1 MNYHVPLL
9 QLQGISP
16 DAKITWKTCSDM
28 PVSWFRPQIVVGGG
42 SVYVGGGVT
51 EDKEMF
57 TILKYDPSGDTW
69 TRYISS
75 LTVLYGLSY
84 FQGTLI
90 TVGGM
95 NIDGLTTSVW
105 SYNRR
110 ERKWERKIPR
120 MPTARCTTVVISTDS
135 AVIVCGG
142 ALLDESQNPVPC
154 RLVEVYSSE
163 TAQWQTSAPLPHPY
177 AATSL
182 TTINNH
188 CFLVGEASEVEG
200 GQEVTYAKM
209 EKLVKLNAD
218 AEVCESSSEQTWKEL
233 VPSPMVGSAA
243 VALNGALLTL
253 GGDDKEGDPVNKVHT
268 YVQKANSWTELQ
280 QGALPEA
287 RGGSSAAQLPDG
299 RVIIV
304 GGNGP
309 DMHSQ
314 QHTAT
319 VFIGAVSSQ
328 PEERYT

>member
-1 MNYHVPLL
+1 
-9 QLQGISP
+9 
-16 DAKITWKTCSDM
+16 M

-57 TILKYDPSGDTW
+57 TILKYNPSSDAW
-69 TRYISS
+69 KRYMSS
-75 LTVLYGLSY
+75 VTVLYGLSY

-105 SYNRR
+105 SYDRV

-120 MPTARCTTVVISTDS
+120 MPTARCTSVVISTDS

-154 RLVEVYSSE
+154 RSVEVYDSE
-163 TAQWQTSAPLPHPY
+163 TAQWQTTAPLPHPY
-177 AATSL
+177 AATSFAV
-182 TTINNH
+182 INDH

-209 EKLVKLNAD
+209 DDLVKRNAE
-218 AEVCESSSEQTWKEL
+218 AEVSESSSKQTWKEF
-233 VPSPMVGSAA
+233 VPSPMIGSAA
-243 VALNGALLTL
+243 VALKGALLTL
-253 GGDDKEGDPVNKVHT
+253 GGDNKDGDPVGKVYV
-268 YVQKANSWTELQ
+268 YVQKTNSWTELH

-287 RGGSSAAQLPDG
+287 RAGSSAAQLPDG
-299 RVIIV
+299 RVIVV

-309 DMHSQ
+309 DTHSQ
-314 QHTAT
+314 HHTAT
-319 VFIGAVSSQ
+319 VFIGTLSSQ
-328 PEERYT
+328 PEDRYT